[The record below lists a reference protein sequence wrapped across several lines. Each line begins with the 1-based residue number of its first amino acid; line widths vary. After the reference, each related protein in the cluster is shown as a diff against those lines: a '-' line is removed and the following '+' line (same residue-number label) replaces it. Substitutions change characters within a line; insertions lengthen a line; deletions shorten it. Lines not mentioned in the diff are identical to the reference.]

1 MLNSYGSFL
10 DPCIIIA
17 VGFLYLRYG
26 GQPLPR
32 DGTAR
37 VSVTSITTDDNTN
50 GLMCLY
56 SIRTVGGG
64 GAIGIMWFLN
74 GAQLDRLT
82 GQSYLGWSVDRGVYH
97 TYPISSLK
105 RDAHTVATEGVFT
118 CRREELSVVVG
129 IYYPSKLIF

>member
-1 MLNSYGSFL
+1 MLNSYGLFL
-10 DPCIIIA
+10 DPCIIIV
-17 VGFLYLRYG
+17 VGVLYLHYG

-37 VSVTSITTDDNTN
+37 VGVTSITTDDSTN

-74 GAQLDRLT
+74 GAQLDRRT
-82 GQSYLGWSVDRGVYH
+82 GQSYLGWSVDRGVYETH
-97 TYPISSLK
+97 PFSLLK
-105 RDAHTVATEGVFT
+105 RDAHTVATEGIFN
-118 CRREELSVVVG
+118 CHHKKLSVVVG
-129 IYYPSKLIF
+129 IYYQSKLIF